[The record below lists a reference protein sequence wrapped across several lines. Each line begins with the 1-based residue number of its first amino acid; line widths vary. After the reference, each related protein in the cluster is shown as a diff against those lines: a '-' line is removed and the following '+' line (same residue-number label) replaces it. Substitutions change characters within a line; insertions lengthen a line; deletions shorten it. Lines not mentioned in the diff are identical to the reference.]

1 MALIPEDKIAEIR
14 ERADIVAII
23 GEHVSLRRAGASFTG
38 LCPFHPEKTPSFHVT
53 PAKQFFYCF
62 GCQKSGDV
70 FRFLME
76 IEGKSFAEVARDL
89 ARRAGVEIPENVSP
103 EQQVRKQRADDE
115 RARLIRLC
123 DIAAAWF
130 EGQLGRSERALR
142 YLDERG
148 ITEQTRRAFRLG
160 YAPDAWDGLLQ
171 HLQAR
176 NVPHELAEK
185 AGLLV
190 RREEA
195 ARLPQRAPATRHTHY
210 DRFRDRVIFPLINV
224 SGEVIAFGGR
234 VLPSVP
240 PKDKDKEG
248 AKYINSP
255 ESPIYKKGDQLYG
268 LHAAKES
275 IRKGRQVILVE
286 GNFDV
291 LSLHQHGVT
300 QAVAPMGTALTET
313 QVRTLKRLLGQDGH
327 VVLMLDGD
335 RAGRSA
341 TLKDIWLFSQAN
353 LEDVALFTGAEVD
366 IRVAQLPDGEDP
378 DTYVARDRAGFDRRL
393 RGAKPAVDYVLDEAI
408 KLAEHDNVSGKAKVL
423 MQVAPLLQAISNP
436 TTFAMYV
443 DRLADE
449 LAIDRGLV
457 YRHVKAQAAQGG
469 QQGQQARPGNQAPT
483 GHLPGPAPGPG
494 RAVGHPAGPQPGHA
508 IGRPARPAVK
518 LDPFEAD
525 LLALCG
531 DHPRLLSVLEDDL
544 LDRLTDPTLGEMLR
558 EARAMAQEGAVN
570 VYQLI
575 DLSPPELRD
584 SVASVAVRGTF
595 SKLEQPE
602 IALATI
608 SSRIRERSLQ
618 RERQEL
624 PLAIRRAEEAGDEAR
639 KRELQARMIE
649 VNSQLQTLRGAPP
662 QA

>member
-23 GEHVSLRRAGASFTG
+23 GEHVPLRRAGASFTG

-76 IEGKSFAEVARDL
+76 IEGKTFVEVARDL

-130 EGQLGRSERALR
+130 EGQLTRSERALR

-210 DRFRDRVIFPLINV
+210 DRFRDRVIFPLINAG
-224 SGEVIAFGGR
+224 GEVIAFGGR

-255 ESPIYKKGDQLYG
+255 ESPIYKKGEQLYG

-313 QVRTLKRLLGQDGH
+313 QVRMLKRLLGQDGH

-457 YRHVKAQAAQGG
+457 YRHVKAQAGRQ
-469 QQGQQARPGNQAPT
+469 PPPHAP
-483 GHLPGPAPGPG
+483 P
-494 RAVGHPAGPQPGHA
+494 
-508 IGRPARPAVK
+508 GRPAGQPAARQAVK

-531 DHPRLLSVLEDDL
+531 DHPRLLQALEDDL

-575 DLSPPELRD
+575 GLSPPELRD
-584 SVASVAVRGTF
+584 SVASIAVRGTF